1 MQVALGLY
9 VVSKLGGLF
18 TVMGWTYTVLLLSF
32 TIPKIYELKK
42 HEIDTAAQTGFQK
55 VSDPVPFS

>member
-1 MQVALGLY
+1 MSA
-9 VVSKLGGLF
+9 
-18 TVMGWTYTVLLLSF
+18 VMLLSF

-55 VSDPVPFS
+55 VSGSVSLTLAGSQTQHARLLAFTAA